1 MYTAGAG
8 AVESFL
14 RLAATIVLAR
24 LLSPEE
30 IGLVSMVMVII
41 GLVEFIKDLGLGI
54 VTVQRQEITQR
65 EVSSLFWINVLL
77 GVLFAVLL
85 CAISPLVDDFYG
97 DQRLDS
103 ITFALAATL
112 VLSGASVQ
120 HEALLTRQMKQG
132 QIALVRLLST
142 AFGSFSAIGFAVTGF
157 GYWSLVVRE
166 LARAVVYLGG
176 VWWYAKW
183 LPSLVLRV
191 REVSSHLKQGVQLS
205 SSFLL
210 TAVMRQI
217 DGVMVGKYF
226 GASDL
231 GIYRQA
237 QGLVV
242 APIEQFNAPV
252 FGVAQPGLSSLQ
264 TNRARYCRYYQRMVA
279 FVAMVTMPVGVFV
292 ATYSEEFTI
301 VALGP
306 KWSAAAPFVCAF
318 ALAMSI
324 RPTVHTCTIVLV
336 TLGRSS
342 PLLALEIAHALL
354 FTLFMFV
361 GLQFS
366 ALAVAVSFVVVTFVL
381 APVRIH
387 YSFKDSPVSFAAMF
401 DAIQMSLVACVV
413 MYLSLMAFRYFVTVG
428 PHAASLV
435 AGIAVGTAAYLL
447 TWLAVPKG
455 RNEMRSILHDIM
467 SAIRRKRGG
476 TQPVANS

>member
-1 MYTAGAG
+1 MAASGAI
-8 AVESFL
+8 ESVV
-14 RLAATIVLAR
+14 RLGATIVLAR

-30 IGLVSMVMVII
+30 MGLVAMVMVII
-41 GLVEFIKDLGLGI
+41 GLIEFVKDLGLGI
-54 VTVQRQEITQR
+54 VTVQRQSITQH

-77 GVLFAVLL
+77 GVLFALVL
-85 CAISPLVDDFYG
+85 CAVAPLVDDFYG
-97 DQRLDS
+97 DHRLDA

-120 HEALLTRQMKQG
+120 HEALLGKQMRQG
-132 QIALVRLLST
+132 QIAFVRLLST
-142 AFGSFSAIGFAVTGF
+142 TLSSLAAVAFALIDFS
-157 GYWSLVVRE
+157 YWSLVAREVVRSAIF
-166 LARAVVYLGG
+166 LAGI
-176 VWWYAKW
+176 WWYAKW

-205 SSFLL
+205 TSFLL

-217 DGVMVGKYF
+217 DAVMVGKYF
-226 GASDL
+226 GAADL

-242 APIEQFNAPV
+242 APIEQFNAPI
-252 FGVAQPGLSSLQ
+252 FGVTQPGLSSLQ
-264 TNRARYCRYYQRMVA
+264 TNPERYCRYYQRMVA

-292 ATYSEEFTI
+292 AAYSEEFTM

-306 KWSAAAPFVCAF
+306 KWAAAAPFVCAF
-318 ALAMSI
+318 ALAMSM

-366 ALAVAVSFVVVTFVL
+366 ALAVAIAFVVVTVVL
-381 APVRIH
+381 APARIY

-401 DAIQMSLVACVV
+401 DAIQMSLVSCVV
-413 MYLSLMAFRYFVTVG
+413 MYLSLMAFRHFVTVDSRPG
-428 PHAASLV
+428 SLV
-435 AGIAVGTAAYLL
+435 AGIAVGSAAYLL

-455 RNEMRSILHDIM
+455 RSEMRTILHDIA
-467 SAIRRKRGG
+467 SAMRRKRGE
-476 TQPVANS
+476 TQPVANQ